1 MKTVR
6 DVMNRAFALLGYT
19 DRMGDYDADKFA
31 PQHKQAI
38 SLCQTVLEDICK
50 IEGIEPPVLRS
61 IDDELPVSQTSIN
74 LVMPYGL
81 AMWFAQLDSDGTQQQ
96 IHSMLYNQRLGSV
109 PKAQKRVTLNYS
121 PFE

>member
-31 PQHKQAI
+31 PQHKQAL

-50 IEGIEPPVLRS
+50 IEGT
-61 IDDELPVSQTSIN
+61 ELPVSQTSIN

-81 AMWFAQLDSDGTQQQ
+81 AMWFAQLDGDGTQQQ

-109 PKAQKRVTLNYS
+109 PKAQKQVTLNYS